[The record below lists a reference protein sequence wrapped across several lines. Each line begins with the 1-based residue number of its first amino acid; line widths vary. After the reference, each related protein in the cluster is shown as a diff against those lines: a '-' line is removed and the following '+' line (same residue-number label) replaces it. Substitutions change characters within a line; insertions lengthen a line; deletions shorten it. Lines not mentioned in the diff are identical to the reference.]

1 MVYKVKSSMGIL
13 LSATL
18 TEIYSFSNIMK
29 PNLCK
34 NNIILGSPP
43 MRATWEGKSHFFGK
57 KGQQTKKLI
66 YDQHKYKI

>member
-1 MVYKVKSSMGIL
+1 MVFKVKSSMGIL
-13 LSATL
+13 LSAIL
-18 TEIYSFSNIMK
+18 TEIYSFSNMMK

-43 MRATWEGKSHFFGK
+43 KRATWEGKSHSFGK

-66 YDQHKYKI
+66 